1 MFKKI
6 SLAAIPAL
14 ALAIGFTSA
23 ARAEAQCETSVKEVQ
38 SNWDKMYPMGMDSP
52 RNASYRAATDN
63 FRLAKEKCKEGKTVE
78 TEQYLNV
85 VRAHLNMPEHP
96 APHDHK

>member
-6 SLAAIPAL
+6 ALAAIPAL

-23 ARAEAQCETSVKEVQ
+23 ARAEAQCEASIKEVQ
-38 SNWDKMYPMGMDSP
+38 AQWDKMYPMGMDNP
-52 RNASYRAATDN
+52 RNATYRAATDN
-63 FRLAKEKCKEGKTVE
+63 FRIAKEKCKEGKTVE

-85 VRAHLNMPEHP
+85 VRGHLNLPEHSV
-96 APHDHK
+96 PHDRK

>member
-6 SLAAIPAL
+6 ALAAIPAL

-23 ARAEAQCETSVKEVQ
+23 ARAEQPCEASVKEVQ
-38 SNWDKMYPMGMDSP
+38 AQWDKMYPMGMDRPTGNYKQVS
-52 RNASYRAATDN
+52 DN
-63 FRLAKEKCKEGKTVE
+63 FRIAKEKCKEGKTVE

-85 VRAHLNMPEHP
+85 VRGHLGMAEHP

>member
-6 SLAAIPAL
+6 ALAAIPAL

-23 ARAEAQCETSVKEVQ
+23 ARAEQPREASIKEVQ
-38 SNWDKMYPMGMDSP
+38 AQWDTIYPMGMDSP
-52 RNASYRAATDN
+52 TGNDKQVADN
-63 FRLAKEKCKEGKTVE
+63 FRVAKEKCTEGKTVE